1 MSPDH
6 IYHDKKR
13 LASLREQINESLWT
27 GINFENVE
35 LMSLKQILQKQ
46 PDSEEEDHPEQ
57 YIMLSSVLS
66 DTDHE
71 QSIDFEKDYHLIV
84 NRTHIDFN
92 KKNCRLL
99 TFKDVSVHHRLK
111 NQEQKGEL
119 LKAMTA
125 YMQVSI
131 INQLNPTLKVLSI
144 LKDRIE

>member
-1 MSPDH
+1 
-6 IYHDKKR
+6 
-13 LASLREQINESLWT
+13 
-27 GINFENVE
+27 
-35 LMSLKQILQKQ
+35 
-46 PDSEEEDHPEQ
+46 
-57 YIMLSSVLS
+57 MLSSVLS
-66 DTDHE
+66 ETDHE

-92 KKNCRLL
+92 KKSCRLL

-144 LKDRIE
+144 LKDRIVQIAN